1 LVQISH
7 SRPRH
12 LRARPGGAS
21 RAGWTYEGSAE
32 SSCIEGFVTRFGE
45 RLFRQPVSA
54 ERARKLT
61 GLFASLRMGN
71 TFEESAQ
78 GLIAAMLL
86 LPEFLYRGEHL
97 IGAQAEP
104 GDLGTRAQ
112 YQLAAQLAYLVT
124 ASKHGLGSGI
134 AFTGTGVIGNGWP
147 TGASVDQIVAGRI
160 GNQTPIASLQLGSGC
175 HDTNVYGRVSYA
187 AGGKPLAPEQVPAAA
202 FANLFKPV
210 LDRAM
215 PGAAGAAATDK
226 LLARHRS
233 VLDFVRNDVCE
244 LRAELGAEDR
254 KRLETHC
261 DSLRQVEKGLGGGD
275 MLAAGASCKAPTEAL
290 VNARFTASNY
300 EQSVKDQVAL
310 TRLALACRL
319 THVVC
324 LQLGQAHG
332 GVTASRLGV
341 GGGHHH
347 VSHWRGSGAG
357 EEPYIKVSV
366 FYAEMVAHLLGALKA
381 VDEGGSSLLDNTV
394 MLWGSDVTD
403 GEEHG
408 EDDAPWAMF
417 GGRAMGW
424 KTGRML
430 DVQKR
435 NQNDLLISMAH
446 AMGLPD
452 VKTIGHEDLC
462 SGPMP
467 GVT

>member
-1 LVQISH
+1 MPTPTTLRLRRRRFLGNTALMTVAAPFVQ
-7 SRPRH
+7 
-12 LRARPGGAS
+12 LLAS
-21 RAGWTYEGSAE
+21 RRAE
-32 SSCIEGFVTRFGE
+32 AAAPRRMVLLFSGNGHRRGQWATRRSDTDFDLLRISKPLE
-45 RLFRQPVSA
+45 PFKQDLILFKNLNIYA
-54 ERARKLT
+54 MRKCK
-61 GLFASLRMGN
+61 FA
-71 TFEESAQ
+71 T
-78 GLIAAMLL
+78 
-86 LPEFLYRGEHL
+86 
-97 IGAQAEP
+97 
-104 GDLGTRAQ
+104 T
-112 YQLAAQLAYLVT
+112 
-124 ASKHGLGSGI
+124 KHGLGSGI